1 MNLEDNIRELEQKL
15 ENNTKKIN
23 ENLERIN
30 KNSYVLEILRD
41 YKDDSKRLF
50 YILLTIIPLWTATII
65 YLIYVLSK

>member
-1 MNLEDNIRELEQKL
+1 MSIEDNIKELEAKL
-15 ENNTKKIN
+15 ESNSKKIN

-50 YILLTIIPLWTATII
+50 HILLIIIPLWVGTLV
-65 YLIYVLSK
+65 YLLYVLSK

>member
-1 MNLEDNIRELEQKL
+1 MNLEQNIKELEARL
-15 ENNTKKIN
+15 ESNSKKIN

-50 YILLTIIPLWTATII
+50 HILLIIIPLWVGTLV
-65 YLIYVLSK
+65 YLLYVLSK

>member
-1 MNLEDNIRELEQKL
+1 MNIEQNIKELEEKL
-15 ENNTKKIN
+15 ENNSKKIN

-50 YILLTIIPLWTATII
+50 HILLIIIPLWVATII
-65 YLIYVLSK
+65 YLLYILSK